1 MSRQILITNDDGIEA
16 PGLRILAEEMAS
28 EEDTAVTV
36 VAPHLQRSVSGH
48 SLTFHNPLRIVRQWQ
63 EGKINYYALDGTPS
77 DCIMMGVFVLCPQ
90 RPDYVL
96 TGINC
101 GANMG
106 YDVSYSATVAS
117 ALEGM
122 VQGSP
127 AIAVSIVGR
136 SPKHY
141 RSAALYAKKI
151 LNKCLGK
158 NLAAGESRLSVPEDT
173 VLSINVPD
181 LPYEEIRGVVF
192 THQGRSVYRQGVKSL
207 KDPWGGDYYWIYGAI
222 PEGSMEEG
230 SDYRCVKEGF
240 VSVTPI
246 FMDATNYK
254 ALELMRS
261 LNINF
266 N

>member
-1 MSRQILITNDDGIEA
+1 MQILITNDDGIDA
-16 PGLRILAEEMAS
+16 PGLRALAEEMAR
-28 EEDTAVTV
+28 EDDIEVTV

-48 SLTFHNPLRIVRQWQ
+48 SLTFHSPLRIIRQWQ
-63 EGKINYYALDGTPS
+63 EGKIRYYALDGTPS

-90 RPDYVL
+90 KPDYVL

-106 YDVSYSATVAS
+106 YDVSYSATVSS

-122 VQGSP
+122 VQGVPS
-127 AIAVSIVGR
+127 IAVSICGR
-136 SPKHY
+136 SPRNY
-141 RSAALYAKKI
+141 QTAAVYAKKV
-151 LNKCLGK
+151 LNRCLGK
-158 NLAAGESRLSVPEDT
+158 DLPEGELPLSVPKDT

-181 LPYEEIRGVVF
+181 LPFEEIKGAAF

-207 KDPWGGDYYWIYGAI
+207 KDPWGNDYYWIYGAV
-222 PEGSMEEG
+222 PEGSAEEG
-230 SDYRCVKEGF
+230 SDYKCVRDGY

-254 ALELMRS
+254 ALERLRS
-261 LNINF
+261 LNISF
-266 N
+266 